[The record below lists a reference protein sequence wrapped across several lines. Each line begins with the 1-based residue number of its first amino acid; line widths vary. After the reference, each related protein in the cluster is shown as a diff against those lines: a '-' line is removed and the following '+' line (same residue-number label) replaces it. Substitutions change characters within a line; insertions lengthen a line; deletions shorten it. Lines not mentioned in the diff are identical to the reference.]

1 VASYLVGDRRRLA
14 LWDLQLAQ
22 DPTLATRWKHAVPL
36 QIITSIVAGLLAYLT
51 ANLDLFGIKLD
62 PNILR
67 TYPLLGFLFAYIGID
82 RLFAKRFGRDKGA
95 AES

>member
-1 VASYLVGDRRRLA
+1 
-14 LWDLQLAQ
+14 
-22 DPTLATRWKHAVPL
+22 VPL